1 LFTWLLCFPRLTTLA
16 SLLYFTGAFVA
27 SAIWP
32 IVFGLYFKRA
42 NAWGASISMVAGSA
56 IGLYAYFAI
65 GFYVA
70 ALVSCAVSL
79 LCMLVFALLQKSDFN
94 FNQLSNSENK

>member
-1 LFTWLLCFPRLTTLA
+1 MLCLPRLTTLA

-32 IVFGLYFKRA
+32 IVFGLYFR
-42 NAWGASISMVAGSA
+42 WASGLAAALAMSAGTVV
-56 IGLYAYFAI
+56 GLIAYFQI
-65 GFYVA
+65 GYYVA

-79 LCMLVFALLQKSDFN
+79 LLIVTVSMLTRSDFT
-94 FNQLSNSENK
+94 FEKLTKKKEVLS